1 MTVLTWIGAAL
12 GILIS
17 LSVVVNF
24 LRRSGDQGTIESQE
38 RSITAL
44 TTELALCNTKCDKLD
59 TRVRALENENEV
71 LRAQVS
77 HIEEIRQLQSDMTEV
92 LTLVRGLA

>member
-1 MTVLTWIGAAL
+1 VTVLIGIGAAL

-17 LSVVVNF
+17 LGVVVNF
-24 LRRSGDQGTIESQE
+24 LRSSADKGTIESQE

-44 TTELALCNTKCDKLD
+44 TTELMLCNSKCDKLE
-59 TRVRALENENEV
+59 TRVRAVENENEV

-77 HIEEIRQLQSDMTEV
+77 HIEEIRQLQADMTEV
-92 LTLVRGLA
+92 LALVRGLA